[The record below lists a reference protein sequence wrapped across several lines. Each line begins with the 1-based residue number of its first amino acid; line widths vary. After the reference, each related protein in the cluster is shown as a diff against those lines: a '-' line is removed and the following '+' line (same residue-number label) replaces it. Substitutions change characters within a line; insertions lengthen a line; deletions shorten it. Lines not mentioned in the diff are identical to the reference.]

1 MNVLA
6 IGAHP
11 DDVDLYAGGLVAGL
25 AARGAHVVLLD
36 LTAGE
41 LGTRGTVELRRQE
54 AQEAA
59 RVLGVAARECLQLPD
74 GGISATDPA
83 HHRALV
89 EAMRKHRPQL
99 ILAPFEIDV
108 HPDHRQAAQL
118 IERASFFSRL
128 PSYPADG
135 KPVRPGAILSYE
147 QKIPFEPHLVV
158 DIGPWREKKRGAV
171 RAFASQ
177 FTRAPG
183 DPKQTE
189 ISEPVFHEMLE
200 ARERERG
207 GRIGVNWGEG
217 YRRNGP
223 HPVHDPIHLLDGE
236 MRS

>member
-25 AARGAHVVLLD
+25 AARGARVVLLD

-41 LGTRGTVELRRQE
+41 LGTRGTVELRRKE

-59 RVLGVAARECLQLPD
+59 QILGAAARECLQLPD

-89 EAMRKHRPQL
+89 EALRKHRPQL
-99 ILAPFEIDV
+99 VLAPFEIDV

-128 PSYPADG
+128 PAYPADG

-147 QKIPFEPHLVV
+147 QKTPFEPHLVV
-158 DIGPWREKKRGAV
+158 DIGAWREKKRAAV

-177 FTRAPG
+177 FSREPG
-183 DPKQTE
+183 DPRQTE
-189 ISEPVFHEMLE
+189 ISEPAFHEMLE

-207 GRIGVNWGEG
+207 ARIGAGWGEG
-217 YRRNGP
+217 YRRMGP
-223 HPVHDPIHLLDGE
+223 HPVRDPLHLLDGE
-236 MRS
+236 MPA